1 MRETILQISSASK
14 IFYLSKIPTHHHQ
27 KLKINP
33 LLKPQQLMMLLDLC
47 PYQELVPS
55 NKKPSRI
62 IKEPDNLPDDIEE
75 SQKLVAPQIIS
86 PNGNGRS
93 PRSLK
98 AEYSPKKHIRTPSKR
113 VESFIVGN
121 Y

>member
-1 MRETILQISSASK
+1 
-14 IFYLSKIPTHHHQ
+14 
-27 KLKINP
+27 
-33 LLKPQQLMMLLDLC
+33 MMLLDLC

-93 PRSLK
+93 LK
-98 AEYSPKKHIRTPSKR
+98 AEHSPKKHIRTPSKR
-113 VESFIVGN
+113 
-121 Y
+121 